1 VKLPIIVSALFVL
14 AALHLFIFPTLS
26 AAPSDPCDGYG
37 DCLSSPLAYLRAN
50 PDNSLYLGDSF
61 EISLGISYGPNTV
74 SSHTTWAY
82 DTAAFSAN
90 ATSTQAEFRTLV
102 NASST
107 YTVAA
112 SVTFT
117 VVICTTSNGVTTCV
131 TYHAALTVQQTVQTR
146 GFDLQLTTKMANAT
160 DSQGLL
166 LRNPDGSFYHDDE
179 FFVNY
184 TYGFLFM
191 QQRPDIKIVVE
202 PQFAPSFVKLTAY
215 QNSSSAGYFL
225 FTVANSTG
233 TSKITVTANAFNYR
247 GTHLGSKT
255 QDQPFAVVNYIPYFT
270 YFTYM
275 EYNSRNTSAYERPFV
290 TLVRYDGNN
299 PGYSYGG
306 DANTAPITAVNDTRQ
321 RALINSF
328 NFTTVAWGVK
338 ANLTSGDISQDLSFW
353 NQTSTNVGTRT
364 TNGTYPVLTFAQRVV
379 KFYFTSDVGKIQVY
393 TEQGLEY
400 FNVTEL
406 AVSRDFAGGNYALF
420 NTSYLYQ
427 PVYYSGYLTVL
438 TYGPSGLDLST
449 SVNMT
454 LVTLDPL
461 NPHLLASLNMTFG
474 QYPTVVHVFENDLY
488 PAYSTVMNLKPV
500 SSSGGK
506 WVFLLN
512 DTNLATLN
520 ETQMPTLNISV
531 QGKSGSYSYSV
542 PVAFSSFVINR
553 TLVPQLP
560 FADAKGYY
568 LDQERQ
574 LIAMPLNYSFT
585 SPSPFVAWD
594 YGLGTTPSFVSPVSY
609 EPGNLSKMYGF
620 LFGGN
625 STIYA
630 NLDGGGGSLVNIQ
643 RQQTNFQAFAMIGPQ
658 TGGATSL
665 WVKDP
670 NGSLIVNE
678 TLTPNTEPPSPL
690 GYFGFH
696 SLSFPMSV
704 NGTYQFGIANSW
716 GVSSVFQ
723 TYDNNVQLPPPP
735 NEQYFLMTFFGF
747 LVVGL
752 YFLGKIARRRRPGG
766 LVFPQALLRRRDLSL
781 FGTYPCCNSDLRM
794 DYSVTLTRR

>member
-1 VKLPIIVSALFVL
+1 VKLAIIFSALFVL
-14 AALHLFIFPTLS
+14 AALHLFIFPTQS

-37 DCLSSPLAYLRAN
+37 DCLSSSLAYLRAN

-61 EISLGISYGPNTV
+61 QISLGISYGPNTV

-107 YTVAA
+107 YIVAA

-131 TYHAALTVQQTVQTR
+131 TYHSALTVQQTVQTR
-146 GFDLQLTTKMANAT
+146 GFDLQLTTKMANVT

-166 LRNPDGSFYHDDE
+166 LRNPDGSFYHNDE

-233 TSKITVTANAFNYR
+233 TSKITVTASAFNYR
-247 GTHLGSKT
+247 GALLGSKT
-255 QDQPFAVVNYIPYFT
+255 QEQPFAVVNYAPYFT

-275 EYNSRNTSAYERPFV
+275 EFNSRNTSAYERPFV

-299 PGYSYGG
+299 PGNSRGG
-306 DANTAPITAVNDTRQ
+306 DINTAPITALNDTRE

-328 NFTTVAWGVK
+328 NFTTVAWGVI
-338 ANLTSGDISQDLSFW
+338 ANLTSGDISQDISFW
-353 NQTSTNVGTRT
+353 NQTSTDLGTRT
-364 TNGTYPVLTFAQRVV
+364 TNATYPVLTFAQRVV
-379 KFYFTSDVGKIQVY
+379 KFYFTSDVGKIQGY
-393 TEQGLEY
+393 TGQGLEY
-400 FNVTEL
+400 FNVTET
-406 AVSRDFAGGNYALF
+406 AVSKDFAGGNYGLF

-427 PVYYSGYLTVL
+427 PVYYSGYLTVF
-438 TYGPSGLDLST
+438 TYGPSGLDPST

-454 LVTLDPL
+454 LVTPDPL
-461 NPHLLASLNMTFG
+461 DPHLLAALNETFG
-474 QYPTVVHVFENDLY
+474 QYPEVTHDFQNDLF
-488 PAYSTVMNLKPV
+488 PAYSTVMSLKPV
-500 SSSGGK
+500 NSTGGR

-520 ETQMPTLNISV
+520 ETQMPTLYISV
-531 QGKSGSYSYSV
+531 QGHAGSYSYSV
-542 PVAFSSFVINR
+542 PVAFSSFEINR
-553 TLVPQLP
+553 TLIPQLP
-560 FADAKGYY
+560 FADVNGYY

-574 LIAMPLNYSFT
+574 LVALPLNYSFS

-594 YGLGTTPSFVSPVSY
+594 CGNGTAPSFVSPVTY
-609 EPGNLSKMYGF
+609 EPGNLSETYGF
-620 LFGGN
+620 VFGSN

-630 NLDGGGGSLVNIQ
+630 NLDGGGGSLVNVQ
-643 RQQTNFQAFAMIGPQ
+643 TQQTGFQALAMIGPQ
-658 TGGATSL
+658 TGGASSL

-670 NGSLIVNE
+670 NGNVIVNDS
-678 TLTPNTEPPSPL
+678 LTPNTEPPSPP
-690 GYFGFH
+690 GYYGFYE
-696 SLSFPMSV
+696 LSFPMGV
-704 NGTYQFGIANSW
+704 NGTYQFGITNSW

-723 TYDNNVQLPPPP
+723 TYENVTHIPPPP
-735 NEQYFLMTFFGF
+735 DEEYFLMTFFGF

-752 YFLGKIARRRRPGG
+752 YFLGKTSRR
-766 LVFPQALLRRRDLSL
+766 LSVQ
-781 FGTYPCCNSDLRM
+781 P
-794 DYSVTLTRR
+794 